1 MAAFRT
7 HLTVSTA
14 FGVAYGGVAYGLY
27 GVPLST
33 CLLGGGLCTVA
44 GLAPDL
50 DSGPGVPLRE
60 SMAFAAALAPMMLM
74 DRFQALALSQEWMVL
89 CAVGIYLLVRFG
101 LAEVVRWL
109 TAHRGMF
116 HSLPAAVIAAELAY
130 VLSCGE
136 LGART
141 YKAGGVGLGYCA
153 HLLLDELYSI
163 EWYRGRLHLKRTLG
177 TALKIFDTH
186 RLWPNLVTY
195 AQLALLS
202 YLVVYEP
209 GWVEQMRAAHLPQ
222 VPAAQAGA
230 QTAASQSPQPAPG
243 GEPVQLAPNEGA
255 GPDSRPDDG
264 RAPADL
270 TRRPE
275 EFLRRWLR

>member
-1 MAAFRT
+1 MAGFRT
-7 HLTVSTA
+7 HLTFSTA

-27 GVPLST
+27 EMPLST
-33 CLLGGGLCTVA
+33 CLLGGGLCSVA

-50 DSGPGVPLRE
+50 DSDSGVPLRE
-60 SMAFAAALAPMMLM
+60 SLAFAAALAPMMLL

-101 LAEVVRWL
+101 LAEVVRRL
-109 TAHRGMF
+109 TVHRGMF
-116 HSLPAAVIAAELAY
+116 HSLPAAVIAAELAF
-130 VLSCGE
+130 VLSCGD
-136 LGART
+136 LTARL
-141 YKAGGVGLGYCA
+141 YKAGGVALGYCA
-153 HLLLDELYSI
+153 HLLLDELYSV

-186 RLWPNLVTY
+186 KLWPNLTAY
-195 AQLALLS
+195 GQLALLS

-209 GWVEQMRAAHLPQ
+209 GWVEQMRAEHLP
-222 VPAAQAGA
+222 VPAAA
-230 QTAASQSPQPAPG
+230 QTDSQTAESEPSGQAPA
-243 GEPVQLAPNEGA
+243 EGA
-255 GPDSRPDDG
+255 SAANHSDDDQTTT
-264 RAPADL
+264 DL